1 MNHAATAQ
9 RRAPLMATLAAGAA
23 ILAAGCS
30 VGASSAPV
38 IDSSPTATAST
49 SPAPSVSASP
59 MQSASP
65 SPSSTTAPSPSAS
78 LPEGWLSCTNSHD
91 GYQIGYP
98 AGWHTASLNA
108 QEVCGQ
114 FHPTAFTVPVDGEYP
129 MTGLNAIQTD
139 EVFDPERSGRRDPAY
154 VRTLIR
160 EETTVLGRRAIRFEE
175 SLIGEGMYPDGT
187 MRYGYVIDR
196 DGREFIIFT
205 FAVPLE
211 KRYEDW
217 KPMVDQAVETLS
229 FD

>member
-1 MNHAATAQ
+1 LPSAT
-9 RRAPLMATLAAGAA
+9 
-23 ILAAGCS
+23 
-30 VGASSAPV
+30 
-38 IDSSPTATAST
+38 
-49 SPAPSVSASP
+49 
-59 MQSASP
+59 P
-65 SPSSTTAPSPSAS
+65 SPSQSAS

-91 GYQIGYP
+91 GYEISYP

-108 QEVCGQ
+108 QEVCRQ
-114 FHPTAFTVPVDGEYP
+114 FHPTAFTVPVDSEYP

-154 VRTLIR
+154 VRTLLR
-160 EETTVLGRRAIRFEE
+160 EETTVGGRRAIRFEE
-175 SLIGEGMYPDGT
+175 SLIDDGMYPDGT

-211 KRYEDW
+211 KRYEAW
-217 KPMVDQAVETLS
+217 KPMVDQAVETVR